1 MNKNINKP
9 NQSNIEKNFLIV
21 LLVLFVVVLSGAW
34 GYAFKLRQAIMAK
47 NAVAIV
53 NSAALVDIERI
64 RYLAESQVAN
74 SRSFFLLGS
83 KVLFD
88 KQKLDKQLL
97 AEALSNF
104 EKKYSLPQIPEII
117 NKMGASQQLQQEFF
131 DQAME
136 YREKQTES
144 KIVGQFYQSKT
155 VSLLKQVNEG
165 LDDIAKIQNAELERV
180 RSEAQSAAAGFE
192 QQIPRGMAWL
202 TGSLIFI
209 FFGMAFLIL
218 RVLSDRKQQTAE
230 RDRLYSEAQKAILIR
245 DEFVSA
251 ISHDLKEPMGHLHQ
265 IAEFLN
271 DFSDSSSVRDSGEL
285 IKSTVNEIDKVV
297 KNICDQKTAILDGL
311 NLRLDQMAIDEIL
324 DDAQLMLQPLAK
336 KNDVRLQF
344 ESANPPVLAFMDRER
359 VIRALSHLIGNAIK
373 FSPKHGKVIVKVRSD
388 QQFVN
393 ISVSDSGP
401 GIPENKLAEIFDHFW
416 QARKTANEGAGV
428 GLSVVKKI
436 VEAHGGSVRATSGPG
451 NGSTFSLSLPRRR
464 PASAQLKKPAPV
476 RYTTSPKHQM
486 EI

>member
-9 NQSNIEKNFLIV
+9 NQSNLEKNFLIA
-21 LLVLFVVVLSGAW
+21 LLFLFVVVLCGAW
-34 GYAFKLRQAIMAK
+34 GYALKLRQTIAAK
-47 NAVAIV
+47 NSVAMG
-53 NSAALVDIERI
+53 NSNALVDVERI
-64 RYLAESQVAN
+64 RNLAESQIAN

-88 KQKLDKQLL
+88 KQKQDKQQLL
-97 AEALSNF
+97 EALSSF

-117 NKMGASQQLQQEFF
+117 NKMNASQQQQQEFF
-131 DQAME
+131 EQAME

-155 VSLLKQVNEG
+155 VPLLKQVNEG
-165 LDDIAKIQNAELERV
+165 LDEISKIHNTELDRV
-180 RSEAQSAAAGFE
+180 RTEAQTAAAGLE
-192 QQIPRGMAWL
+192 QQIPKGMAWL

-209 FFGMAFLIL
+209 FLGMAFLVT
-218 RVLSDRKQQTAE
+218 RVLSNRKQQTAE
-230 RDRLYSEAQKAILIR
+230 RDRLFSEAQKAILTR
-245 DEFVSA
+245 DEFISA
-251 ISHDLKEPMGHLHQ
+251 ISHDLKEPMGRLSQ
-265 IAEFLN
+265 IAEFLT
-271 DFSDSSSVRDSGEL
+271 DFSDSSPVRDSGEL
-285 IKSTVNEIDKVV
+285 IKSTVNEIDRVV
-297 KNICDQKTAILDGL
+297 KNICDQKAATLDGL
-311 NLRLDQMAIDEIL
+311 NLRLDQLAIDEIL
-324 DDAQLMLQPLAK
+324 DDAQLMMQPLAK
-336 KNDVRLQF
+336 KNDVILQF

-359 VIRALSHLIGNAIK
+359 VIRTLSHLIGNAIK

-436 VEAHGGSVRATSGPG
+436 IEAHGGSVRAKSGTG
-451 NGSTFSLSLPRRR
+451 TGSTFSISLPRRR

-476 RYTTSPKHQM
+476 RYTTTPRPQM